1 MEDVVVTRVRCN
13 GPPMRSRNLAERL
26 EVRFP
31 SLCRRLYALAQ
42 RRVLTPRSRLRR
54 AILRRGN
61 ISGWAAFNRG
71 DFELMLARYAP
82 DVEFEFDPGEQTLGR
97 SGTFRGHEAMARALA
112 EQYFEGW
119 GQFGLEPAYI
129 LDLGDRVLCLGF
141 QHARGHAS
149 GVQLEQ
155 ENAQLVTVRE
165 GLVTRD
171 VHFFTWEEGLR
182 AAGLDPDAIALPKR
196 RQGGHAASI
205 RSPQGAS

>member
-1 MEDVVVTRVRCN
+1 MQDVVVTRVQCS
-13 GPPMRSRNLAERL
+13 GPPNRSRNLAERL
-26 EVRFP
+26 MVHFP
-31 SLCRRLYALAQ
+31 ALYRHLFALAQ
-42 RRVLTPRSRLRR
+42 RRLLNPRSRLRR
-54 AILRRGN
+54 VILRGG
-61 ISGWAAFNRG
+61 ILSGWAAFNRG
-71 DFELMLARYAP
+71 DFELMLVRYAP

-97 SGTFRGHEAMARALA
+97 SGTFRGHEAMAKALA

-119 GQFGLEPAYI
+119 GQFAVEPAYV

-155 ENAQLVTVRE
+155 ENSQLLTVRE

-196 RQGGHAASI
+196 RQEVT
-205 RSPQGAS
+205 